1 LHCICPL
8 MTQSGHGT
16 LRIENAKT
24 EAMLAELRG

>member
-1 LHCICPL
+1 